1 MQMRFKRGVIVK
13 KIIFLCLGL
22 SAVLLLCLFLPK
34 TNNYFQNES
43 STAQNTYTVREYEGQ
58 IAIFSDD
65 GEMPVKVFDTSV
77 STLPKSDREL
87 LELGITVENPE
98 ELQRIIEDLT
108 G

>member
-1 MQMRFKRGVIVK
+1 MK

-34 TNNYFQNES
+34 TNKAFQNES
-43 STAQNTYTVREYEGQ
+43 STAKNTYTVREFDGQ

-65 GEMPVKVFDTSV
+65 SEIPVKVFDTSV
-77 STLPKSDREL
+77 SALPKSDREL
-87 LELGITVENPE
+87 LELGITVETPE
-98 ELQRIIEDLT
+98 ELQRIIEDFT

>member
-1 MQMRFKRGVIVK
+1 MK

-34 TNNYFQNES
+34 TNNAFQNES
-43 STAQNTYTVREYEGQ
+43 STAKNTYTVREFDGQ

-65 GEMPVKVFDTSV
+65 SEIPVKVFDTSV
-77 STLPKSDREL
+77 SALPKSDREL
-87 LELGITVENPE
+87 LELGITVETPE
-98 ELQRIIEDLT
+98 ELQRIIEDFT

>member
-1 MQMRFKRGVIVK
+1 MK

-34 TNNYFQNES
+34 TNTAFQNES
-43 STAQNTYTVREYEGQ
+43 SSAQNTYTVREYEGQ

-65 GEMPVKVFDTSV
+65 SEIPVKIFDTYV
-77 STLPKSDREL
+77 SALPKSDREL
-87 LELGITVENPE
+87 LELGITVETPE
-98 ELQRIIEDLT
+98 ELQRIIEDFT

>member
-1 MQMRFKRGVIVK
+1 MK
-13 KIIFLCLGL
+13 KIIFLCLGF

-34 TNNYFQNES
+34 TNKAFQNEFS
-43 STAQNTYTVREYEGQ
+43 SGPNTYTVREFEGQ

-65 GEMPVKVFDTSV
+65 SEMPVKVFDTSV
-77 STLPKSDREL
+77 SALPQSDREL